1 MAVVLLLLVCGRMSV
16 AAGSASAEATK
27 AGSAKGSFTLYKFA
41 KAIGQESYALRASE
55 HDRIELRD
63 TFLFTDRGSKVLLK
77 TVLVADGRLRPL
89 TFATDGGTSRTSE
102 VHDTLERVAGG
113 GVRVPET
120 VRLPETFRL
129 TRDGATSEVRAAGD
143 VFFMDGYAPV
153 AMQELLV
160 RFWDGQGR
168 PDSVELLPAGRVS
181 IRAAGTVV
189 VRARGAM
196 PEELFGFTVSG
207 LIWGQECLWMDGAGH
222 LVALVSTDAE
232 FDHFEAVRAGYEEAL
247 PVFIAG
253 AARANLE
260 ALGRLTATA
269 QRRPGRRPAGGLAIE
284 GGTLIDGLGG
294 APVADAVVLLEGDRI
309 VAAGARGTVMVPRG
323 TPTLDARGRWILPGL
338 WDMHAHYEQVEWGP
352 VYLASGVTTVRDCG
366 NEFDFITTVRD
377 AVRDGRGIGPE
388 ILMAGLVD
396 GSGPQSLGAI
406 VADTPEQARAVVAR
420 YKAAGALEIKLYSS
434 IKPALVPVF
443 AAEAHRLGMTVTG
456 HVPTGM
462 TATEAVMAGMDQ
474 INHASYPAM
483 EFAGVKDAG
492 ELPKHLRLDFGSE
505 RSRRLMAIFQAHGTV
520 FDPTL
525 ALFELED
532 HPARVAVAS
541 FEPGVEKVAAPLAY
555 GLAHGGVGA
564 KDEAAATAWSQA
576 ILATVR
582 ALHAAGL
589 PIVAGTDQ
597 AVPGYSLHREM
608 ELYVAAGMTAMEA
621 IQAATTVP
629 ARVMGLADQLG
640 SVTAGKRADLL
651 LLDADPLADIRA
663 TRRVWRTVA
672 AGVVYEP
679 GPLWQSV
686 GFTP

>member
-1 MAVVLLLLVCGRMSV
+1 MTRCAPGRIVVVLLLLVCGRVSV
-16 AAGSASAEATK
+16 AARSANGETR
-27 AGSAKGSFTLYKFA
+27 GTFTLYKFA
-41 KAIGQESYALRASE
+41 KAIGRESYTLRASGA
-55 HDRIELRD
+55 DRMELRD
-63 TFLFTDRGSKVLLK
+63 TFLFTDRGSKVPLR
-77 TVLVADGRLRPL
+77 TMLVADGRLRPL
-89 TFATDGGTSRTSE
+89 LFATDGSTSRTSE

-120 VRLPETFRL
+120 VRL
-129 TRDGATSEVRAAGD
+129 TRDGVTSEVRAARE

-153 AMQELLV
+153 AMQELLL
-160 RFWDGQGR
+160 RFWDGHGR
-168 PDSVELLPAGRVS
+168 PDSVELLPAATVKIRPAAGLSVRGQDGRV
-181 IRAAGTVV
+181 
-189 VRARGAM
+189 
-196 PEELFGFTVSG
+196 EELFGYTVAG
-207 LIWGQECLWMDGAGH
+207 LIWGQECLWMDGGGH

-260 ALGRLTATA
+260 ALETMATGRAA
-269 QRRPGRRPAGGLAIE
+269 ASRLAIV

-294 APVADAVVLLEGDRI
+294 PPVTDAVVLLDGDRI
-309 VAAGARGTVMVPRG
+309 VAAGAREAVTVPRG

-352 VYLASGVTTVRDCG
+352 VYLASGITTVRDCG

-377 AVRDGRGIGPE
+377 ALRSGRGIGPE
-388 ILMAGLVD
+388 ILIAGIVD

-462 TATEAVMAGMDQ
+462 TATEAVLAGMDQ

-483 EFAGVKDAG
+483 EFANVKEG
-492 ELPKHLRLDFGSE
+492 GQLPKEITIDFGSE
-505 RSRRLMAIFQAHGTV
+505 RSRRLMAIFKAHGTV

-525 ALFELED
+525 ALFELVY
-532 HPARVAVAS
+532 HPERVAVAS
-541 FEPGVEKVAAPLAY
+541 FEPGVEKVAPPLQY
-555 GLAHGGVGA
+555 GLAHGGVDA
-564 KDEAAATAWSQA
+564 RDEAAATSWYQA
-576 ILATVR
+576 MLATVR

-608 ELYVAAGMTAMEA
+608 ELYVAAGMSPMEA

-629 ARVMGLADQLG
+629 AKVMGMADQVG
-640 SVTAGKRADLL
+640 SVTAGKRADLVL
-651 LLDADPLADIRA
+651 LEADPLVDIRA
-663 TRRVWRTVA
+663 TRQVWRTVA
-672 AGVVYEP
+672 AGVMYEP
-679 GPLWQSV
+679 GPMWRSV
-686 GFTP
+686 GFVP